1 MDFLKKEN
9 VQLLW
14 EVISEDDVMKER
26 DSSIKN
32 EIYKLFINNIQG
44 FYDSNK
50 IQSKPLID
58 TNKTYI
64 RLIIA
69 YIKKNHTVVKQK
81 GFEDIKSSSRFED
94 DLTKK
99 QNEFT
104 SAMTKPVPPVPK
116 FSDKLDEPI
125 SEMALAIKQAQE
137 QRNYDTEQVKKSYIT
152 NNSTEWLKS
161 QGTSLQ
167 NEKLTKK
174 YIKINNNEEKNIN
187 NDDIIDLNPT
197 TTKKHISWPD
207 DLPNVKML
215 LTEIIPDEERND
227 DTIMLKGIFKKL
239 KQVTIEED
247 QKSLAEKVE
256 YLINKVNL
264 ILQFLNLEN

>member
-14 EVISEDDVMKER
+14 EVISEDDVMKDH

-64 RLIIA
+64 RLIIG
-69 YIKKNHTVVKQK
+69 YIKKNHTVV
-81 GFEDIKSSSRFED
+81 IKSSSRFED

-137 QRNYDTEQVKKSYIT
+137 QRNYDTEQVKKSYST

-215 LTEIIPDEERND
+215 LTEIIPDEEERND
-227 DTIMLKGIFKKL
+227 DLKGIFKKL
-239 KQVTIEED
+239 KQVTIDED

-264 ILQFLNLEN
+264 ILQILNLEK